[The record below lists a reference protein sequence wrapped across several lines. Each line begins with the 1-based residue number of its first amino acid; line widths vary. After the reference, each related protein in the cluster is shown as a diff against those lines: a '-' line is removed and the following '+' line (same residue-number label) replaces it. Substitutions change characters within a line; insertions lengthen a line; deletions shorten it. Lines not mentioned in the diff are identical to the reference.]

1 MKDRPPMH
9 EPSHPPSSEPV
20 REVLQRGL
28 PPGSPRHLAVL
39 FTEREA
45 RTSLGALYAFEAEL
59 RRIAASDSHEAA
71 HARLQWWRGELERL
85 FEGRPSHPIASA
97 LQPLK
102 KRAGADLTLLRELL
116 VAADLDLARFTYNSW
131 KELDAYCFRSSGA
144 LQLLVAAVV
153 AEGRVLTEQEHRF
166 ARQLGA
172 GIRQAEILRDL
183 MTDFARGRLYAPLD
197 ELATAG
203 IDAAVLARSP
213 TDGAAA
219 RFLADWRGRVRGA
232 LQSLPSLLDTRGLR
246 RAQRHGLVLA
256 SMHLRLIERLDGTAA
271 LASRRFD
278 LEPLGRLWTAWR
290 TALRH
295 A

>member
-1 MKDRPPMH
+1 MR
-9 EPSHPPSSEPV
+9 EPSNLPASEPV

-39 FTEREA
+39 FTEPEA
-45 RTSLGALYAFEAEL
+45 RPSLGALYAFEAEL
-59 RRIAASDSHEAA
+59 RRIVAGESHEAA

-85 FEGRPSHPIASA
+85 FDGRPSHPIAAA
-97 LQPLK
+97 LQPL
-102 KRAGADLTLLRELL
+102 RNWPGADLSLLRELL

-131 KELDAYCFRSSGA
+131 QELDAYCFRSSGA
-144 LQLLVAAVV
+144 LQLLVATVV
-153 AEGRVLTEQEHRF
+153 ADGRKLTEQEHRF

-172 GIRQAEILRDL
+172 GIRQTEILRDL

-203 IDAAVLARSP
+203 VDPALLTRSP

-219 RFLADWRGRVRGA
+219 RFLADWRGRVWDA
-232 LQSLPSLLDTRGLR
+232 LQSLPSLLDAPGLR

-256 SMHLRLIERLDGTAA
+256 SMHVRLIGRLDGPDS
-271 LASRRFD
+271 LPSRRFD
-278 LEPLGRLWTAWR
+278 LEPLGRLWTAWC

>member
-1 MKDRPPMH
+1 MR
-9 EPSHPPSSEPV
+9 EPTHTPSSEPV

-39 FTEREA
+39 FTAPEA
-45 RTSLGALYAFEAEL
+45 RASLGALYAFEAEL
-59 RRIAASDSHEAA
+59 RRITASDSHEAA

-85 FEGRPSHPIASA
+85 FEGRPSHPIAAA

-102 KRAGADLTLLRELL
+102 NLAGADLTLLRELL
-116 VAADLDLARFTYNSW
+116 VAADLDLARFTYSSW

-144 LQLLVAAVV
+144 LQLLVAIVV
-153 AEGRVLTEQEHRF
+153 AEGRSLTEQEHRF

-172 GIRQAEILRDL
+172 GVRQAEILRDL
-183 MTDFARGRLYAPLD
+183 ITDFARGRLYAPLD

-203 IDAAVLARSP
+203 IDAVALARSP

-219 RFLADWRGRVRGA
+219 QFLADWRGRVRAA
-232 LQSLPSLLDTRGLR
+232 LQSLPSLLDAPALR

-256 SMHLRLIERLDGTAA
+256 SMHVRLIERLDGPESPN
-271 LASRRFD
+271 SRRFD

-290 TALRH
+290 TAVRH